1 MAAAIMAAERSVRLV
16 IRFLHLDMK
25 NQQCWLLSRSGEA
38 IDLLKERF
46 LTRFQHRAR

>member
-25 NQQCWLLSRSGEA
+25 NQHCWLLPGSGEA
-38 IDLLKERF
+38 IDLLKARF
-46 LTRFQHRAR
+46 LTRYQQRAR